1 MCLAVPG
8 KIVSIDENSVADVDF
23 GGVNRPVNVSLVDV
37 GVGGYV
43 IVHAGYA
50 IQVLSEEDAL
60 ESLNMFREMLEGQD
74 A

>member
-8 KIVSIDENSVADVDF
+8 KILSIDDDQVANVDF
-23 GGVNRPVNVSLVDV
+23 GGVERPVNVSLVEV
-37 GVGGYV
+37 GVGDYV

-60 ESLNMFREMLEGQD
+60 QSLELFRQILEEQN

>member
-1 MCLAVPG
+1 M
-8 KIVSIDENSVADVDF
+8 SIDENSVADVDF

-37 GVGGYV
+37 GVGEYV

-50 IQVLSEEDAL
+50 IQVLSEEEAL
-60 ESLNMFREMLEGQD
+60 ESMNLFREMLEGQD

>member
-8 KIVSIDENSVADVDF
+8 KVISIDEQGVADVDF

-37 GVGGYV
+37 DVGGYV

-50 IQVLSEEDAL
+50 IQVLSEEEAL
-60 ESLNMFREMLEGQD
+60 ESLNMFREILEGQD

>member
-8 KIVSIDENSVADVDF
+8 KILSIDEEQVAKVDF
-23 GGVNRPVNVSLVDV
+23 GGVERPVNVSLVEVSV
-37 GVGGYV
+37 GDYV

-60 ESLNMFREMLEGQD
+60 QSLEMFRQILEEQN

>member
-8 KIVSIDENSVADVDF
+8 KILSIDDDQVAQVDF
-23 GGVNRPVNVSLVDV
+23 GGVKRPVNVSLVDV
-37 GVGGYV
+37 AVGDYV

-60 ESLNMFREMLEGQD
+60 QSLEMFRQILEEQN

>member
-37 GVGGYV
+37 GIGDYV

-60 ESLNMFREMLEGQD
+60 RTLDYFREILEGQD